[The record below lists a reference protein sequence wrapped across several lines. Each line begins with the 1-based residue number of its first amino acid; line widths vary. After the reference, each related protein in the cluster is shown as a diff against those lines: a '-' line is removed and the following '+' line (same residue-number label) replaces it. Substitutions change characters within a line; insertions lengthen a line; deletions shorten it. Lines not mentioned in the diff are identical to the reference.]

1 MIRHDQ
7 LTIKNGQR
15 TGIVYLVKRKRK
27 RVRKMPIEYEMKY
40 LYETTVDAISRYS
53 EDHTAAYWFINIAY
67 TVLKNLNNKDFYTLV
82 YFKENE
88 ISAMRE
94 LIRRGYWVKWSES
107 EGKPMLSKD
116 PLLSQNQWDDTK
128 PVPNGAD

>member
-1 MIRHDQ
+1 
-7 LTIKNGQR
+7 
-15 TGIVYLVKRKRK
+15 
-27 RVRKMPIEYEMKY
+27 MPIEYEMKY
-40 LYETTVDAISRYS
+40 LKESVERSISQYSQENFAATWYAGIETKVLHMARYNVA
-53 EDHTAAYWFINIAY
+53 E
-67 TVLKNLNNKDFYTLV
+67 LEKNFHDDQR
-82 YFKENE
+82 
-88 ISAMRE
+88 SAMRE

>member
-53 EDHTAAYWFINIAY
+53 EDHTAAYWFINIEI
-67 TVLKNLNNKDFYTLV
+67 TVLTNIINKDCYSLV
-82 YFKENE
+82 YFEDHE
-88 ISAMRE
+88 MSAMRE